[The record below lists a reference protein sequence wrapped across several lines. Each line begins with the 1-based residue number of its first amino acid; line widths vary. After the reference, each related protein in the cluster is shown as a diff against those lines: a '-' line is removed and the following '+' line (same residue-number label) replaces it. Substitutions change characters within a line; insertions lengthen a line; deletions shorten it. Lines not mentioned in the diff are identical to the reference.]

1 MLADVICQIWKK
13 LWDCE
18 VDVMKYIKGAVIYI
32 LIGIGFG
39 GLFYLYFLWQS
50 GAETQT
56 VQQIAN
62 VIFTSGLIGLVS
74 MIFAVETIPMI
85 WKIIIHFCL
94 VYSINSW
101 LNLLNGITTTFI
113 WSWDFLVEFT
123 LIYLVIWL
131 VIYINFNHRVK
142 NVCDFMRRGNNS
154 LGIPFPCLYS
164 SKIQAHLVLLFADC
178 VCRHAKGL
186 SHNVF
191 PFLHLAGDYFSSCY
205 LVVGNQIIPFTESSC
220 SIKL

>member
-39 GLFYLYFLWQS
+39 GLCYLYFLWQS

-131 VIYINFNHRVK
+131 VLYINFNNRVK
-142 NVCDFMRRGNNS
+142 N
-154 LGIPFPCLYS
+154 I
-164 SKIQAHLVLLFADC
+164 
-178 VCRHAKGL
+178 
-186 SHNVF
+186 
-191 PFLHLAGDYFSSCY
+191 
-205 LVVGNQIIPFTESSC
+205 NQ
-220 SIKL
+220 KLQEKTKK